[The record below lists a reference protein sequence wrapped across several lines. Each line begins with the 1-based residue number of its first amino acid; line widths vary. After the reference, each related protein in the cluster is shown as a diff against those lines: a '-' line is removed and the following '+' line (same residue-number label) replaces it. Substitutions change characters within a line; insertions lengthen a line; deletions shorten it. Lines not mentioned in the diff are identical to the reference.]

1 MEVKT
6 DITITLTPK
15 EAEDII
21 KEHLEKKYVDYKMD
35 IINFNV
41 EHVYS
46 GEYGDD
52 HGYHKMT
59 KVVGTGTPRGMR
71 TVG

>member
-1 MEVKT
+1 MELKT

-15 EAEDII
+15 EAQSIL
-21 KEHLEKKYVDYKMD
+21 KEHFEKKYPEYKID
-35 IINFNV
+35 HIYFNV
-41 EHVYS
+41 ERVYS

-52 HGYHKMT
+52 HGSMEVT
-59 KVVGTGTPRGMR
+59 KVVVSGAPRGMK